1 MNPDLESSVYALIE
15 LAKDLSDHECF
26 DFAFRLYHETYL
38 LEKNNPT
45 EVRLSYRLI
54 SLLGMSETAAKQ
66 GERTLFMPGDGRYQP
81 DERSTGQYHNCLSAH
96 A

>member
-66 GERTLFMPGDGRYQP
+66 GSERKARDI
-81 DERSTGQYHNCLSAH
+81 LSEGINLYLQELKSSGL
-96 A
+96 

>member
-66 GERTLFMPGDGRYQP
+66 G
-81 DERSTGQYHNCLSAH
+81 DERKARDILSEGINLYLQELESSGL
-96 A
+96 